1 MIREKIFCKG
11 CGQKI
16 DTNNL
21 LTVLTGNKYIE
32 LDDGYYCGECA
43 KDRIKKRR
51 AKLK

>member
-1 MIREKIFCKG
+1 MIKDKIFCKG

-16 DTNNL
+16 NTDML
-21 LTVLTGNKYIE
+21 SVLSGNKFVE
-32 LDDGYYCGECA
+32 LDDGYYCSDCA